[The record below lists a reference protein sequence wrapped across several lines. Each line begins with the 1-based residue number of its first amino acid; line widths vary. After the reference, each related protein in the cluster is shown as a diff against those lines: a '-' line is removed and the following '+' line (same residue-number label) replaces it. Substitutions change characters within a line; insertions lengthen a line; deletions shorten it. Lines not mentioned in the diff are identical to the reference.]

1 MLKYKNRTNL
11 HGQFLH
17 FFKIYFPSASGHVS
31 GIGPVTSE
39 HSFEK
44 SIKSSYRAESQI
56 GSNCFYRC
64 IVLWISHILRA
75 SSIRY
80 LFI

>member
-17 FFKIYFPSASGHVS
+17 FFKIISLHYVRFFKIYFLSASGHVS

-39 HSFEK
+39 
-44 SIKSSYRAESQI
+44 RQ
-56 GSNCFYRC
+56 
-64 IVLWISHILRA
+64 L
-75 SSIRY
+75 
-80 LFI
+80 

>member
-17 FFKIYFPSASGHVS
+17 FFKIYFLSASGHVS

-39 HSFEK
+39 
-44 SIKSSYRAESQI
+44 RQ
-56 GSNCFYRC
+56 
-64 IVLWISHILRA
+64 L
-75 SSIRY
+75 
-80 LFI
+80 